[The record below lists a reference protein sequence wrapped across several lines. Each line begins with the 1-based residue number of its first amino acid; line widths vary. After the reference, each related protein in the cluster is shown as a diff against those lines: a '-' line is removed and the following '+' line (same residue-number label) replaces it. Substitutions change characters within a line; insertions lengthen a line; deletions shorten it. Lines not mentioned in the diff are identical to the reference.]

1 MKHPFLKKLKEK
13 RESDKKIENE
23 SSSSVIPYISRINF
37 QLCYLKQISGIM
49 SDSNL
54 MSELY
59 TLDEEDIAYFE
70 KKLSTIEAEK
80 EHEYQEKLKALNKE
94 YGKESLNK

>member
-23 SSSSVIPYISRINF
+23 SYSSVIPYISRIHF

-54 MSELY
+54 MSGLY

-94 YGKESLNK
+94 YGKE